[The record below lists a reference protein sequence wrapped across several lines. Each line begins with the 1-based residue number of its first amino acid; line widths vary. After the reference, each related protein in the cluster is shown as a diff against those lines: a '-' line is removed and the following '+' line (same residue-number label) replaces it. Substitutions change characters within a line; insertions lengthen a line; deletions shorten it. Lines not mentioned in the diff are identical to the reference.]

1 MLNVLGV
8 IIAFIVIIFLIRR
21 KFNFGLSLIIGSLIV
36 GIFSIQAVNDF
47 FKEIGGRGI
56 SATVSIDIDYE
67 EDLKLIDVEQNAIK
81 KAKDFLA
88 NAVSTF

>member
-1 MLNVLGV
+1 MKITVNKISKVDPKDYNSDDP
-8 IIAFIVIIFLIRR
+8 IFYWV
-21 KFNFGLSLIIGSLIV
+21 SV
-36 GIFSIQAVNDF
+36 DF